1 MKPLYG
7 KLLVIDDLVDSKLE
21 RVMSLRMQ
29 GDEVTARNLLY
40 EVLAEGN
47 EDQKRVA
54 MNILQQMD
62 T

>member
-1 MKPLYG
+1 
-7 KLLVIDDLVDSKLE
+7 
-21 RVMSLRMQ
+21 MSLRME
-29 GDEVTARNLLY
+29 GDDQAARNLLY

-54 MNILQQMD
+54 RNILQQMD